1 MQPPSQHARATGKR
15 RFLSDISGN
24 LALMTAIIM
33 PAALVLAAFAIDEG
47 ALYAE
52 RRHAQSLVD
61 LAAITAAA
69 NLDKAVAAVLTT
81 LRDNGMHDVVVARGG
96 TVQSDV
102 TGLAGPTVT
111 VEPGRYVGTS
121 ATAPDTRFSPGA
133 RPFNAVRVTLQKL
146 GTRHFGNA
154 LTGRPLIGAQATA
167 SVSARAALSIG
178 GRGRSVLVQ

>member
-1 MQPPSQHARATGKR
+1 MMQRPSQHARAAARR

-24 LALMTAIIM
+24 LAVMTAITM
-33 PAALVLAAFAIDEG
+33 PAALVLAAFAIEEG

-69 NLDKAVAAVLTT
+69 NLDKAVAAVLIT
-81 LRDNGMHDVVVARGG
+81 LLDNGMHDVVLARSG
-96 TVQSDV
+96 TQPGDL
-102 TGLAGPTVT
+102 TPTVT

-133 RPFNAVRVTLQKL
+133 RPFNAVRVTFQKL
-146 GTRHFGNA
+146 GTRRFGNE

-167 SVSARAALSIG
+167 SVSARAGLSIG

>member
-1 MQPPSQHARATGKR
+1 MQPPSQHARAAARR

-24 LALMTAIIM
+24 LAVMTAITM
-33 PAALVLAAFAIDEG
+33 PAALVLAAFAIEEG

-69 NLDKAVAAVLTT
+69 NLDKAVAAALTT
-81 LRDNGMHDVVVARGG
+81 LRDNGMHDVVLTRGG
-96 TVQSDV
+96 TQPGDL
-102 TGLAGPTVT
+102 TPTVT

-133 RPFNAVRVTLQKL
+133 RPFNAVRVTLQKV
-146 GTRHFGNA
+146 GTRRFGNE

-167 SVSARAALSIG
+167 SVSARAGFSIG
-178 GRGRSVLVQ
+178 ARPRSVLVQ

>member
-1 MQPPSQHARATGKR
+1 MRPPRQHARAAARR

-24 LALMTAIIM
+24 LAVMTALTM
-33 PAALVLAAFAIDEG
+33 PAALVLAAFAIEEG

-69 NLDKAVAAVLTT
+69 NLDKAVAAALTT
-81 LRDNGMHDVVVARGG
+81 LRDNGMHDVVLARGG
-96 TVQSDV
+96 TQPGDLPAL
-102 TGLAGPTVT
+102 TQPTVT

-121 ATAPDTRFSPGA
+121 ASAPDTRFSPGA
-133 RPFNAVRVTLQKL
+133 RPFNAVRVTLQKV
-146 GTRHFGNA
+146 GTRRFGNE

-178 GRGRSVLVQ
+178 RGRSVLVQ